1 MLRGRLLKLAP
12 WRLLCWRSP
21 GRLRDATQSC
31 QAEQA
36 NVVPSESG
44 ADAGDNVAFHL
55 LSDIEPCTGLGRVA
69 CWCVLGMA
77 KTTSEDDAA
86 QSNLLKLSRCSE
98 YRRWTID
105 KAANASSGWLL
116 SPAGI
121 GKGESETPPNHVIQR
136 EYIVKRDDQ
145 QVGICSARRT
155 FWRAIWAS
163 GFSIDHRRQSN
174 PARQRLQT
182 QQGYHLSNI
191 DQQLQLGRTGLQ
203 SLHGSTGEGKSYS
216 IADLRA

>member
-1 MLRGRLLKLAP
+1 MHVTCIPHMHLHHGCPFGSINAPERRAHWGPPTGRPASGGGPPAAAAAWVWACPCPLPPLPQAVAWAASVLRGRLLKLAP

-21 GRLRDATQSC
+21 GRRLRDATQSC

-36 NVVPSESG
+36 NVVPIESG
-44 ADAGDNVAFHL
+44 ADAGENVAFHL

-77 KTTSEDDAA
+77 KTTSEDAA
-86 QSNLLKLSRCSE
+86 QSSLLKLSRCSE

-136 EYIVKRDDQ
+136 E
-145 QVGICSARRT
+145 
-155 FWRAIWAS
+155 
-163 GFSIDHRRQSN
+163 
-174 PARQRLQT
+174 
-182 QQGYHLSNI
+182 
-191 DQQLQLGRTGLQ
+191 
-203 SLHGSTGEGKSYS
+203 
-216 IADLRA
+216 